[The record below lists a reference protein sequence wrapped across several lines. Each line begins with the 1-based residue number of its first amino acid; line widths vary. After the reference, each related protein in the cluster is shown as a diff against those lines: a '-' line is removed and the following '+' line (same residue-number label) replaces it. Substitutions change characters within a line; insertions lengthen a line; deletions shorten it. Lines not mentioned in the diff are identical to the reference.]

1 MRIGIIDLGTNT
13 FNLLIAEVNKNQPF
27 TYLFN
32 AKMGV
37 MLGSGGLDKGL
48 ISDDALARA
57 YGVLSNYRELLNQYK
72 CEKVMAF
79 GTSAIRTTNNSK
91 QFIEKV
97 AADLHIFIE
106 PISGEQEAE
115 YIYYGVKAAVEFT
128 DENYLILDFGGGSN
142 EFIIANEKGMR
153 WKHSFPLGGARL
165 LDKFKPSNPISENE
179 IESLNTFLD
188 SELQLL
194 KEALEKFPITKLVGS
209 SGAFDSFADVI
220 YCKNTGLP
228 QPKDVVSSCISL
240 EEFEYIYRQIVKSSR
255 QERLLI
261 PGLEAVRVE
270 TIVMATLFTKF
281 SLELSGANEIIQST
295 YSLKEG
301 VAALFSLQ

>member
-13 FNLLIAEVNKNQPF
+13 FNLLIVETKKGKPF
-27 TYLFN
+27 TILLN
-32 AKMGV
+32 TKLAV
-37 MLGSGGLDKGL
+37 MLGSGGLNSGI
-48 ISDDALARA
+48 ISEEALNRA
-57 YGVLSNYRELLNQYK
+57 YGVLSKYRELLNKYN
-72 CEKVMAF
+72 CGKVLAF
-79 GTSAIRTTNNSK
+79 GTSAIRSTSNSK
-91 QFIEKV
+91 QFIEKI
-97 AADLHIFIE
+97 ATDLNIHIE
-106 PISGEQEAE
+106 SISGDQEAE
-115 YIYYGVKAAVEFT
+115 YIYHGVRASIEFT

-142 EFIIANEKGMR
+142 EFIIANKNGML

-165 LDKFKPSNPISENE
+165 LEKFKPSNPISENE
-179 IESLNTFLD
+179 IELLNIFLD
-188 SELQLL
+188 SELQQL
-194 KEALEKFPITKLVGS
+194 KEALKKFPITKLVGS

-228 QPKDVVSSCISL
+228 QPKDVVSSRISL
-240 EEFEYIYRQIVKSSR
+240 EEFEYIYSQIVKSSR

-270 TIVMATLFTKF
+270 TIVMATLFSKF

-295 YSLKEG
+295 FSLKEG

>member
-1 MRIGIIDLGTNT
+1 MRVGIIDLGTNT
-13 FNLLIAEVNKNQPF
+13 FNLLIVETKKGKPF
-27 TYLFN
+27 TILLN
-32 AKMGV
+32 TKLAV
-37 MLGSGGLDKGL
+37 MLGSDGLNKGL
-48 ISDDALARA
+48 LSDRALNRA
-57 YGVLSNYRELLNQYK
+57 YDVLSEFHGHLTQFA
-72 CEKVMAF
+72 CEKIVAF
-79 GTSAIRTTNNSK
+79 GTSAIRSASNSNQLIDKVKNNLGI
-91 QFIEKV
+91 QIES
-97 AADLHIFIE
+97 
-106 PISGEQEAE
+106 ISGDQEAE
-115 YIYYGVKAAVEFT
+115 YIYFGVKAAINFV

-142 EFIIANEKGMR
+142 EFIIANKNGML

-165 LDKFKPSNPISENE
+165 LEKFKPSNPISENE
-179 IESLNTFLD
+179 IELLNIFLN

-194 KEALEKFPITKLVGS
+194 KEALKKFPITKLVGS

-228 QPKDVVSSCISL
+228 QTKDVVSSCISL

-301 VAALFSLQ
+301 VALFSLL